1 LKVLHLTTQ
10 VELDAIHAA
19 EFTVVNNILLL
30 LAFARLDSSATIGN
44 LRVDKIIELNQN
56 AALTLKLLQSVF
68 LVDC

>member
-1 LKVLHLTTQ
+1 

-30 LAFARLDSSATIGN
+30 LAFARLDSSAPIGN

-56 AALTLKLLQSVF
+56 AALTLKLLQSVL